1 MYARLIELERARGIE
16 FSRLAAE
23 IGFAADDRI
32 GIFQR
37 GRVQELLQAG
47 KRDLREFQATI
58 KGRIGALGV
67 VDGPGFA
74 FELNELCSFAGQMR
88 RGPAQT
94 RYYLEIPATDI
105 AADWPEQRVR
115 SELTARL
122 GIGTPLDAPLGEMGI
137 LDLRVRVVEPMQQD
151 LLFVAGDA
159 AHLITPAGGKGM
171 NLAIQDGIELAHGLI
186 ERFGPGQDDTRL
198 SAYSRT
204 RLSSIWQTE
213 AFSSWFLHVLLT
225 SLRDGE
231 EPSAVVPGGFSHGL
245 RHGWDL
251 RFAGQPALRT
261 LVRPRLRGR
270 GP

>member
-1 MYARLIELERARGIE
+1 MTKAQVNEQLLPGRFVVIVAAAPPLERHTIYAAHPRG
-16 FSRLAAE
+16 
-23 IGFAADDRI
+23 
-32 GIFQR
+32 
-37 GRVQELLQAG
+37 
-47 KRDLREFQATI
+47 
-58 KGRIGALGV
+58 
-67 VDGPGFA
+67 
-74 FELNELCSFAGQMR
+74 FAGQMR

-231 EPSAVVPGGFSHGL
+231 EPSAAVPGGFSHGL
-245 RHGWDL
+245 RHGWISAL
-251 RFAGQPALRT
+251 QANPLFARWFAHAYAGVDPD
-261 LVRPRLRGR
+261 
-270 GP
+270 

>member
-1 MYARLIELERARGIE
+1 M
-16 FSRLAAE
+16 
-23 IGFAADDRI
+23 
-32 GIFQR
+32 
-37 GRVQELLQAG
+37 
-47 KRDLREFQATI
+47 
-58 KGRIGALGV
+58 
-67 VDGPGFA
+67 
-74 FELNELCSFAGQMR
+74 
-88 RGPAQT
+88 
-94 RYYLEIPATDI
+94 
-105 AADWPEQRVR
+105 
-115 SELTARL
+115 

-245 RHGWDL
+245 RHGWISAL
-251 RFAGQPALRT
+251 QANPLFARWFAHAYAG
-261 LVRPRLRGR
+261 VDHD
-270 GP
+270 